1 MKLLRVLLLLL
12 LTVLIPARGALAAT
26 MLCGSVAER
35 AGMLALV
42 GNEYE
47 HEHEHEHAGHGE
59 PVAHQAGEH
68 GHHPADAQ
76 GEHHGEHHG
85 VHHGGHAAEPG
96 PVADDDG
103 DQRMSSANCQICASG
118 CQVTPLAA
126 APVVLAEAQLSAAL
140 VFPAL
145 SAAIGS
151 FEPEG
156 LERPPRTL

>member
-47 HEHEHEHAGHGE
+47 HEHEHAGHGE

-76 GEHHGEHHG
+76 GEHHGI
-85 VHHGGHAAEPG
+85 HHGGHAAVPG

-103 DQRMSSANCQICASG
+103 DQPMSSANCQICASG

-140 VFPAL
+140 VFPVL
-145 SAAIGS
+145 HAAIGS